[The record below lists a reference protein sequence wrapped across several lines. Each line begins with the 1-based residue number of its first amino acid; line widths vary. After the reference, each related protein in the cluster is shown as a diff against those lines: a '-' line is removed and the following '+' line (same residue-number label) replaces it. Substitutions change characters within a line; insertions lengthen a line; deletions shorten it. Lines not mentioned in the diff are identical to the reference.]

1 MPRGRNTH
9 VHTHFLQLMD
19 LLTDAGPR
27 NLQEGR
33 TGSYAIPNWRR
44 IWSIWDYKWIQ
55 SFYSPPQLTLFL
67 LSFADISLSLRSSDI
82 YLSGNHYCSKHHC
95 NSSVWQFYTSVWCN
109 SATSNHR
116 TKSGVAWKLP
126 VWANIQTA
134 PPTHKYIVYC
144 VWRGQN

>member
-19 LLTDAGPR
+19 LLTDADPR